1 MHRGEG
7 DDLLTFVKKKSE
19 NKNKYKTQLPKEGNM
34 KFHKIKKRKK
44 KKMKHE
50 EQIIKALFEVGAYLI
65 N

>member
-44 KKMKHE
+44 KEDEARGTNYKS
-50 EQIIKALFEVGAYLI
+50 II
-65 N
+65 